1 MTYNKPELDVENFD
15 IIEEIT
21 VSAAGA
27 DDSASKGGDVST
39 ASAAAENSIGSDLII
54 G

>member
-1 MTYNKPELDVENFD
+1 MTYNKPELDVKKFD

-21 VSAAGA
+21 DGGNSAVAPTEPTVDTGAKSAA
-27 DDSASKGGDVST
+27 D
-39 ASAAAENSIGSDLII
+39 SIGSDLII